1 MNRKSRHSKTA
12 KRRPSGDAKRRPSGD
27 KADKALGEVIE
38 AERERGEINIGAEPD
53 QKSDIKKQHE
63 TD

>member
-1 MNRKSRHSKTA
+1 MNRKSRHSKT
-12 KRRPSGDAKRRPSGD
+12 AKRRPSGD